1 MGTAF
6 RSAVT
11 CLSCVC
17 VSPRRK
23 TFPRYRSSFLPPC
36 VDCKRAYSE
45 RQREGAIGSV
55 FGVDTQLIRD
65 GTYYVVE
72 APTGEGKRGMAGCG
86 GANAKRFTAVTR
98 FLGRTTHGSIRRPTR
113 CASGHSLFT
122 HPDWPRRGVG
132 SRILEVCEAAARA
145 AGFTRLEMAA
155 TLPGVALYKARGY
168 VEVEP
173 FDVPL
178 SNGEKLP
185 VLG

>member
-1 MGTAF
+1 MRLRLATPEDIPAIQVLIPASVRGLQKSLLRAPEGGRDWQRVRRRHPTDSRRNVL
-6 RSAVT
+6 RSGGADWGREARDGG
-11 CLSCVC
+11 LWRSK
-17 VSPRRK
+17 RK
-23 TFPRYRSSFLPPC
+23 TLYGSDTVPGEDNAWLDPATDPARI
-36 VDCKRAYSE
+36 RAFF
-45 RQREGAIGSV
+45 V
-55 FGVDTQLIRD
+55 
-65 GTYYVVE
+65 
-72 APTGEGKRGMAGCG
+72 
-86 GANAKRFTAVTR
+86 
-98 FLGRTTHGSIRRPTR
+98 
-113 CASGHSLFT
+113 